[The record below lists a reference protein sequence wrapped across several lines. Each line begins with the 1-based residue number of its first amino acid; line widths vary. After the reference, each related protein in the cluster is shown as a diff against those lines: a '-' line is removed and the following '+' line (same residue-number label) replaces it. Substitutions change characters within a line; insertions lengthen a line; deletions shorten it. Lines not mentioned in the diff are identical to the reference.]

1 MVTVTDNGVRFRF
14 FRPKAQNVHVVGE
27 FNEWQNDRTPMT
39 QTDDGH
45 WELDMDLPEGT
56 FKFRYLADG
65 QWYTDFAAFGV
76 EPAESGMDSILRVP
90 AKRTIRLAA

>member
-14 FRPKAQNVHVVGE
+14 FRPEAQDVHVVGD
-27 FNEWQNDRTPMT
+27 FNEWQDGQTPMI
-39 QTDDGH
+39 QTPDGH

-65 QWYTDFAAFGV
+65 KWYTDFAAFGV
-76 EPAESGMDSILRVP
+76 EPSDVGMDSVLRVP